1 MMRSGW
7 AALAAVCLV
16 TASAS
21 GGPKTPAAAT
31 KPKDAA
37 ADINTPRA
45 DAKHVTFETTEGT
58 WMSVDVSP
66 DGKTIVFDL
75 LGDLYTVPIAGG
87 AATAITKG
95 PAFDHHPRYSPDG
108 TTIAFTSD
116 EDGMENLWLVD
127 ADGRNRRALTT
138 EKTAYVRSAAWLP
151 GGEYLVARKE
161 DAKRAGIPPCELW
174 LYHRRGGNGIKLT
187 SSDDL
192 NNAAGPVASPDG
204 RFIYFSAR
212 EARFSYEPKLAGGL
226 WQIYRFDRT
235 TAERSQISTGIGGA
249 ARPALAPDGKTLVFV
264 SRRDAE
270 TVLVARTLATGAE
283 RILASNVQRDDQEG
297 FAAMDVWP
305 NYAFVPDG
313 SAVVYSS
320 HGKLQRAAL
329 KAGATPSDIPF
340 RATVEQWLAPTV
352 TYQEHAASGPVE
364 SRILRRAA
372 QSPDGTWVGFE
383 AFGRCWLQRLDHNLP
398 AGSPRRL
405 TADGGP
411 AREYTPAFSA
421 DGQWIAYVT
430 WTDAE
435 GGAIWKVRVPSDPSA
450 APGAGERLT
459 PSPGHYINP
468 VWSPSGDRLAVIR
481 GSGLE
486 FRGQQ
491 PEDDRAFE
499 IRWLSANGGEPE
511 YVASV
516 DAPGGLRFHPQVHW
530 NRDGTRLFYG
540 RPVERKAPTD
550 DPKTDLVSIRLDGT
564 DRKTLLRLPP
574 VDDLVPSADGQWL
587 LFSTRDEVYV
597 TPLPPAEFE
606 DTPEVSTTEGSVP
619 VWRLTDAAGGYANWA
634 DGDRAITWTLGADFH
649 RLTLASAMAFADA
662 QRAKAAEDA
671 IKAKAAKAAKSSKPG
686 KGTKEAEDEKTSKDD
701 ELKVPKS
708 ESFRIALSVPRATP
722 SGVLALT
729 GARVVTMNGDQVL
742 PAADVVITGNR
753 LTAVGPAGTV
763 SIPADAH
770 RVDVS
775 GTTIVPGL
783 IDTHA
788 HLHYS
793 GFEVLPQT
801 KWEYAAN
808 LAFGVTTTY
817 DPSAPSL
824 DVFEQGEMVEAGRMI
839 GPRVYS
845 SGDVLYGGQ
854 QEAIYAEVD
863 DQEDARRQV
872 RRMKAYGAR
881 MIKVYQQPRRDE
893 RLWLAQACREEHML
907 LTVEGAGELHTDLT
921 TVIDGFTAFEHA
933 LPYELHDDVVQLL
946 ARAGTYYTPTLL
958 VAYGGPEAEDY
969 FYQMKNPH
977 DDEKL
982 RRFVPHRMLDQ
993 LGRRHPWVWPDE
1005 YHFPTVAE
1013 SAARVVKAGGH
1024 VSLGAHGQLQGLGAH
1039 WELWAMAGEGNVR
1052 GQSALSPI
1060 EAWRAATR
1068 NSAEKLGLLPD
1079 LGTVET
1085 GKLADLIVLDADP
1098 LADIHNSVKIRFV
1111 VKNGELF
1118 DGPTLASRWPTEAP
1132 LPTMFWQ
1139 KEP

>member
-1 MMRSGW
+1 
-7 AALAAVCLV
+7 V
-16 TASAS
+16 
-21 GGPKTPAAAT
+21 
-31 KPKDAA
+31 
-37 ADINTPRA
+37 
-45 DAKHVTFETTEGT
+45 
-58 WMSVDVSP
+58 
-66 DGKTIVFDL
+66 
-75 LGDLYTVPIAGG
+75 
-87 AATAITKG
+87 
-95 PAFDHHPRYSPDG
+95 
-108 TTIAFTSD
+108 
-116 EDGMENLWLVD
+116 
-127 ADGRNRRALTT
+127 
-138 EKTAYVRSAAWLP
+138 
-151 GGEYLVARKE
+151 
-161 DAKRAGIPPCELW
+161 
-174 LYHRRGGNGIKLT
+174 
-187 SSDDL
+187 
-192 NNAAGPVASPDG
+192 
-204 RFIYFSAR
+204 
-212 EARFSYEPKLAGGL
+212 RFSYEPKLAGGL

-235 TAERSQISTGIGGA
+235 TAEQSQISTGIGGA
-249 ARPALAPDGKTLVFV
+249 ARPALSPDGKTLVFV

-283 RILASNVQRDDQEG
+283 RILARNVQRDDQEG

-320 HGKLQRAAL
+320 HGKLQRLAL
-329 KAGATPSDIPF
+329 TDGATPSEIPF

-352 TYQEHAASGPVE
+352 TYQEHAASGLVE
-364 SRILRRAA
+364 ARILRRAA
-372 QSPDGTWVGFE
+372 QSPDGTWIVFE
-383 AFGRCWLQRLDHNLP
+383 AFGRCWLQRLDHNLS
-398 AGSPRRL
+398 AGPPRRL
-405 TADGGP
+405 TAEGGP

-421 DGQWIAYVT
+421 DGQWVAYVT

-435 GGAIWKVRVPSDPSA
+435 GGAIWKVRVPSDASA
-450 APGAGERLT
+450 MPGVGERLT
-459 PSPGHYINP
+459 PTPGHYINP

-499 IRWLSANGGEPE
+499 IRWLSATGGESE
-511 YVASV
+511 YVTSV

-540 RPVERKAPTD
+540 RPIERKTPND

-597 TPLPPAEFE
+597 TALPPAEF
-606 DTPEVSTTEGSVP
+606 DKTPEVSTTEGSVP

-634 DGDRAITWTLGADFH
+634 DGGRAITWTLGADFH

-671 IKAKAAKAAKSSKPG
+671 KTKAAKG
-686 KGTKEAEDEKTSKDD
+686 GKEAKKDEDDDKKD
-701 ELKVPKS
+701 EPKVPKS

-753 LTAVGPAGTV
+753 LTAVGPSGTV

-793 GFEVLPQT
+793 GFEVLPET

-839 GPRVYS
+839 GPRIYS

-854 QEAIYAEVD
+854 QEDIYAQVD

-907 LTVEGAGELHTDLT
+907 LTVEGAGELHTDLS

-946 ARAGTYYTPTLL
+946 ARAGTYYTPTLI

-1052 GQSALSPI
+1052 GQSGLPPI
-1060 EAWRAATR
+1060 EAWRAATH
-1068 NSAEKLGLLPD
+1068 NAAEKLGLLPD

-1085 GKLADLIVLDADP
+1085 GKLADLLVLDADP

-1118 DGPTLASRWPTEAP
+1118 DGPTLASRWPTEAA
-1132 LPTMFWQ
+1132 LPKMFWQ